1 MDDALRPLEPPAEAL
16 DLTALGVGVDI
27 VEIERVAAVVA
38 RWGRRFLERVYTAAE
53 LAYCRDR
60 TPELAARFAGKE
72 AISKALGTGIRGLA
86 WRDLEILA
94 DPLGKPI
101 VRLHGRAGKRA
112 LAIGLS
118 QFAISLSHSRDFAVA
133 MVVAK

>member
-1 MDDALRPLEPPAEAL
+1 VDERIRPFEPQVGAL
-16 DLTALGVGVDI
+16 DSTALGVGVDI
-27 VEIERVAAVVA
+27 VEIERVAGVVA
-38 RWGRRFLERVYTAAE
+38 RWGGRFLERVYTAAE
-53 LAYCRDR
+53 LTYCRGR

-72 AISKALGTGIRGLA
+72 AIAKALGTGIRGLS
-86 WRDLEILA
+86 WREMEILA

-101 VRLHGRAGKRA
+101 VRLHGRAGQRA

-133 MVVAK
+133 MVVAR